1 MDDMSRRHQDQF
13 HVVRLNGFI
22 HTDDK
27 LALREIWR
35 QLGREMEVEDE
46 LVNKVRFPDVKGYG
60 RILLTGVDYQSRR
73 YHGLSAR
80 PSVASFRDSR
90 DA

>member
-1 MDDMSRRHQDQF
+1 MPDHHKEQF

-35 QLGREMEVEDE
+35 QLGKEMEVEDE
-46 LVNKVRFPDVKGYG
+46 LVNKVSIPEA
-60 RILLTGVDYQSRR
+60 TE
-73 YHGLSAR
+73 HGTR
-80 PSVASFRDSR
+80 H
-90 DA
+90 

>member
-1 MDDMSRRHQDQF
+1 VIQDLAQHRENF

-35 QLGREMEVEDE
+35 QLGREMEVEEDGK
-46 LVNKVRFPDVKGYG
+46 VIYPANKT
-60 RILLTGVDYQSRR
+60 LLTS
-73 YHGLSAR
+73 
-80 PSVASFRDSR
+80 
-90 DA
+90 

>member
-1 MDDMSRRHQDQF
+1 MRPTRLWLWLNGKQLVESVIGDLLQDHRADF

-35 QLGREMEVEDE
+35 QLGREMDVDDGSTGKVPTHDTGWMETV
-46 LVNKVRFPDVKGYG
+46 LVDV
-60 RILLTGVDYQSRR
+60 
-73 YHGLSAR
+73 SA
-80 PSVASFRDSR
+80 
-90 DA
+90 

>member
-1 MDDMSRRHQDQF
+1 METVIDDLSADHKTDF

-35 QLGREMEVEDE
+35 QLGREMEVEE
-46 LVNKVRFPDVKGYG
+46 E
-60 RILLTGVDYQSRR
+60 GVGTVSIF
-73 YHGLSAR
+73 
-80 PSVASFRDSR
+80 V
-90 DA
+90 

>member
-1 MDDMSRRHQDQF
+1 MSKQHNDHF

-35 QLGREMEVEDE
+35 QLGKEMEVEDE
-46 LVNKVRFPDVKGYG
+46 LVNKAGFPESVSTELK
-60 RILLTGVDYQSRR
+60 LTRVD
-73 YHGLSAR
+73 
-80 PSVASFRDSR
+80 
-90 DA
+90 